1 MSQFKIR
8 LFFLCFLLCIGVAA
22 VLVRLFSVQVLHGS
36 EFAALSRSQSQQR
49 CMLPAPRGTIY
60 DRNGKVLAASALSDV
75 SLAMD
80 VFGAT
85 KKKNGTAVAPRRT
98 YPLGEAEGPL
108 VGYIGRDGY
117 GLGGVE
123 FSFDQYLRGEDG
135 WTILQRDG
143 RNHRYRKVGLPC
155 KEPRQGGDVYLTI
168 DAEIQKIAYSVLKQS
183 VASQGARGGMCM
195 VMDPSTGNILAMV
208 NEPSF
213 DPNTPGLYPIEVRQ
227 NTCVSA
233 IFEPGSTFKLVTAAA
248 ALDGN
253 TIHERDTLDGNNGV
267 YAIYHESIRD
277 HHPYGKL
284 TFAQAMAFSS
294 NVCFAKV
301 AKAVGSGSLYHC
313 AQDFGFGSR
322 SGIDLPGEEN
332 GILHPIRTWSGR
344 TLVTMAIGQEISVTF
359 LQMMLAYAA
368 IANDGV
374 LLKPRICDK
383 VAGSDKT
390 GNEKIAFTP
399 VRRVC
404 SEQNAQRL
412 RTMLKAVVDSGTG
425 AKAAIRDIA
434 IAGKTGT
441 AQKID
446 SGAYSNTR
454 SWASFLGFLPVDKPV
469 LLCGVVIDEP
479 ANNLMG
485 GAAAAPV
492 FRKVVTQILSHPGL
506 EFAEKILHDRVAP
519 PQPADEVPGKE
530 IIAGMTPM
538 DGGNARGA
546 LPRGRAPGNS
556 VSEAIRV
563 AGGHMPNCIG
573 KDARDAVNI
582 VNRLGLMPYVIGAG
596 MVRRQQ
602 PPAGSLTSSAPACTL
617 FCSWEG

>member
-1 MSQFKIR
+1 MNQFKIR
-8 LFFLCFLLCIGVAA
+8 LFFLCFLLCIGVMA
-22 VLVRLFSVQVLHGS
+22 VMVRLFSIQVLHGS
-36 EFAALSRSQSQQR
+36 EFAARSRSQSQQR

-60 DRNGKVLAASALSDV
+60 DRNGKVLAASTLSDV

-80 VFGAT
+80 VFGAA
-85 KKKNGTAVAPRRT
+85 KKKKGTAVTPRRV

-123 FSFDQYLRGEDG
+123 FTFDKYLRGEDG

-155 KEPRQGGDVYLTI
+155 KEPRRGGEVYLTI

-183 VASQGARGGMCM
+183 VVSQGARGGMCM

-213 DPNTPGLYPIEVRQ
+213 DPNAPGSYPIEVRR
-227 NTCVSA
+227 NACVSA
-233 IFEPGSTFKLVTAAA
+233 IYEPGSTFKLVTAAA

-253 TIHERDTLDGNNGV
+253 TVKEHDILDGNNGV
-267 YAIYHESIRD
+267 YTIYHESIRD

-284 TFAQAMAFSS
+284 TFVQAMAFSS

-301 AKAVGSGSLYHC
+301 AKAVGSRSLYQC
-313 AQDFGFGSR
+313 VRDFGFGSR

-332 GILHPIRTWSGR
+332 GILHPIRAWSGR

-368 IANDGV
+368 IANNGV
-374 LLKPRICDK
+374 LLKPRICEK
-383 VAGSDKT
+383 AAGSDRT
-390 GNEKIAFTP
+390 GKEKIAFTP
-399 VRRVC
+399 VRRVL
-404 SEQNAQRL
+404 SEQNARRL
-412 RTMLKAVVDSGTG
+412 RTMLKTVVDSGTG

-446 SGAYSNTR
+446 SGAYSRTR
-454 SWASFLGFLPVDKPV
+454 SWASFFGFLPVEKPV

-485 GAAAAPV
+485 GTAAAPV

-519 PQPADEVPGKE
+519 PLPADNVPGKE
-530 IIAGMTPM
+530 IIAGMIPKVR
-538 DGGNARGA
+538 GNGLPA
-546 LPRGRAPGNS
+546 LPRGKASGSAAFEPVRAASGL
-556 VSEAIRV
+556 
-563 AGGHMPNCIG
+563 MPNCIG

-596 MVRRQQ
+596 LVRRQH
-602 PPAGSLTSSAPACTL
+602 PPAGSLKSSAPACTL